1 MCYSV
6 SEFFL
11 TAYISP
17 GGILNYSQLIQDLEA
32 VAAQLGVTLRYE
44 KGDFE
49 GGFCVLRE
57 QKLLVVN
64 KRLTDA
70 RKASSVAVGLAQ
82 YGIDETFLKPN
93 LRQFIEDE
101 SAKMLRAR

>member
-1 MCYSV
+1 M
-6 SEFFL
+6 
-11 TAYISP
+11 
-17 GGILNYSQLIQDLEA
+17 NYTQLIQDLETIA
-32 VAAQLGVTLRYE
+32 EQLGVSLRYE

-64 KRLTDA
+64 KRLPDA

-82 YGIDETFLKPN
+82 YGIDETFVKPT
-93 LRQFIEDE
+93 LRQYIEDE
-101 SAKMLRAR
+101 AAKMLKQR

>member
-6 SEFFL
+6 REFFL
-11 TAYISP
+11 TVHISP
-17 GGILNYSQLIQDLEA
+17 GRILNYSQLIQDLET

>member
-1 MCYSV
+1 MLSY
-6 SEFFL
+6 L
-11 TAYISP
+11 TDSP
-17 GGILNYSQLIQDLEA
+17 HDVHFSGRTVNYSQLIQDLET
-32 VAAQLGVTLRYE
+32 VAEQLGVRLRYE

-82 YGIDETFLKPN
+82 YGIDETFVKPT
-93 LRQFIEDE
+93 LRQYIEDE
-101 SAKMLRAR
+101 AAKILKSR

>member
-1 MCYSV
+1 MLTYRTGFRDKTFILPGDSV
-6 SEFFL
+6 
-11 TAYISP
+11 
-17 GGILNYSQLIQDLEA
+17 NYSQLIQDLET
-32 VAAQLGVTLRYE
+32 VASQLGVRLRYE

-49 GGFCVLRE
+49 GGFCVLRD

-70 RKASSVAVGLAQ
+70 RKASSVAVGLSQ
-82 YGIDETFLKPN
+82 YGIDETFLKPS

-101 SAKMLRAR
+101 AAKILRQR

>member
-1 MCYSV
+1 M
-6 SEFFL
+6 
-11 TAYISP
+11 
-17 GGILNYSQLIQDLEA
+17 NYTQLIQDLET
-32 VAAQLGVTLRYE
+32 VAGQLGVRLRYE

-64 KRLTDA
+64 KRLPDA

-82 YGIDETFLKPN
+82 YGIDETFVKPT
-93 LRQFIEDE
+93 LRQYIEDE
-101 SAKMLRAR
+101 AAKMLRSR

>member
-1 MCYSV
+1 MLSYLSDFQNV
-6 SEFFL
+6 DHFPDD
-11 TAYISP
+11 TV
-17 GGILNYSQLIQDLEA
+17 NYSQLIQDLET
-32 VAAQLGVTLRYE
+32 VAQQLGVTLRYE

-82 YGIDETFLKPN
+82 YGIDETFLKPT

-101 SAKMLRAR
+101 SAKILKGR

>member
-1 MCYSV
+1 M
-6 SEFFL
+6 
-11 TAYISP
+11 
-17 GGILNYSQLIQDLEA
+17 NYSQLILDLES
-32 VAAQLGVTLRYE
+32 VAEQLGVRLRYE

-64 KRLTDA
+64 KRLSEA

-82 YGIDETFLKPN
+82 YGIDESFIKPT
-93 LRQFIEDE
+93 LRRYIEDE
-101 SAKMLRAR
+101 AAKIFKTR

>member
-1 MCYSV
+1 V
-6 SEFFL
+6 
-11 TAYISP
+11 
-17 GGILNYSQLIQDLEA
+17 NYTQLIQDLETIA
-32 VAAQLGVTLRYE
+32 EQLGVSLRYE

-64 KRLTDA
+64 KRLPDA

-82 YGIDETFLKPN
+82 YGIDETFVKPT
-93 LRQFIEDE
+93 LRQYIEDE
-101 SAKMLRAR
+101 AAKMLKQR